1 MEIPVYL
8 FTGFLEAGK
17 TKFIQETLEDERFND
32 GQRTLL
38 ILCEEGE
45 EEYEPDNFSGPNVF
59 VEIIDAPEKLTTKTL
74 SYFEKKHNIKRTI
87 IEYNGMWLSEVL
99 YNAMPKNWIIYQEFM
114 FADYNTFLNYN
125 ANMRSLM
132 YDKLKSC
139 ELLVI
144 NRTPF
149 EFDMNP
155 IHKVVRGANRG
166 CDIAYEHPDGS
177 VTYDDIEDPLPFD
190 TEAEIIEIADR
201 DYAYWYRDL
210 AESPDTYDG
219 RKVRFTGIVARNPKL
234 PKKSVVVGRHVMTCC
249 ADDIAYAGLLLMYDG
264 ADKLNSRDW
273 VEVTASIEMKYTPL
287 YATVGPVLTAISVEK
302 ADRPAPEVA
311 TFD

>member
-38 ILCEEGE
+38 ILCEEGI
-45 EEYEPDNFSGPNVF
+45 EEYEPSTFSSNNVF
-59 VEIIDAPEKLTTKTL
+59 VEIIDEPEKLNAKTL

-99 YNAMPKNWIIYQEFM
+99 YDALPKNWIIYQEFM
-114 FADYNTFLNYN
+114 FADYTTFLNYN

-144 NRTPF
+144 NRAPF
-149 EFDMNP
+149 EFDMTP
-155 IHKVVRGANRG
+155 IHKIVRGANRG
-166 CDIAYEHPDGS
+166 CDIAYEHADGS

-190 TEAEIIEIADR
+190 VEADIIEIADR

-210 AESPDTYDG
+210 SENPDTYDG
-219 RKVRFTGIVARNPKL
+219 KMVRFTGIVAKNPKL
-234 PKKSVVVGRHVMTCC
+234 PKKSAVVGRHVMTCC
-249 ADDIAYAGLLLMYDG
+249 VDDIAYAGLLMMYEG
-264 ADKLNSRDW
+264 AEKLNSRDW
-273 VEVTASIEMKYTPL
+273 IEITAKVEMKFTPV
-287 YATVGPVLTAISVEK
+287 YDSKGPVLTAISVEP
-302 ADRPAPEVA
+302 ADRPEPEVA

>member
-38 ILCEEGE
+38 ILCEEGI
-45 EEYEPDNFSGPNVF
+45 EEYEPSTFSASNVF
-59 VEIIDAPEKLTTKTL
+59 VEVIDEPEKLTAKTL
-74 SYFEKKHNIKRTI
+74 SYFEKKHNVKRTI
-87 IEYNGMWLSEVL
+87 IEYNGMWLSEIL

-114 FADYNTFLNYN
+114 FADFTTFINYN

-149 EFDMNP
+149 EFDMMP
-155 IHKVVRGANRG
+155 IHKIVRGANRG
-166 CDIAYEHPDGS
+166 CDIAYEHIDGT
-177 VTYDDIEDPLPFD
+177 VDYDTIEDPLPFD
-190 TEAEIIEIADR
+190 VNADIIEIADR
-201 DYAYWYRDL
+201 DYAYFYRDL

-219 RKVRFTGIVARNPKL
+219 KKVRFTGIVAKNPKL
-234 PKKSVVVGRHVMTCC
+234 PPDSVVVGRHVMTCC
-249 ADDIAYAGLLLMYDG
+249 VDDITYAGLLLMCEN
-264 ADKLNSRDW
+264 ANQLNTRDW
-273 VEVTASIEMKYTPL
+273 VEITASVEMKYTPV
-287 YATVGPVLTAISVEK
+287 YATKGPVLTAISIEP
-302 ADRPAPEVA
+302 ADRPEPEVA
-311 TFD
+311 SFD